1 MGVRSFAVDVSDD
14 RVKQAKELGATEA
27 VNSSKAN
34 PVEAIMAWTDG
45 RGATVAIDC
54 AGIAAARQAAV
65 RCTSNWGRI
74 AFVGVG
80 GDVTLDA
87 WADLMVRQRTVLGHW
102 TFSNVGMTRCVRF
115 VADHGIDIDK
125 QFSDRWKLE
134 DADIAYQKFDEQ
146 TAGKAVF
153 EF

>member
-1 MGVRSFAVDVSDD
+1 
-14 RVKQAKELGATEA
+14 
-27 VNSSKAN
+27 
-34 PVEAIMAWTDG
+34 
-45 RGATVAIDC
+45 
-54 AGIAAARQAAV
+54 
-65 RCTSNWGRI
+65 
-74 AFVGVG
+74 VGVG

-87 WADLMVRQRTVLGHW
+87 WADLMVKQRTVLGHW

-115 VADHGIDIDK
+115 VADHGIDLDK
-125 QFSDRWKLE
+125 QFSHRWKLE